1 MGFGQFLLSHQGMV
15 EDLTG
20 LLLAFTAA
28 FGFIGV
34 PTIISRS
41 RHELDGQY
49 AGDPMFGTFFA
60 KDHRHRPN

>member
-1 MGFGQFLLSHQGMV
+1 MGFGQFLLDHQSMM

-20 LLLAFTAA
+20 LLLIFTVIL
-28 FGFIGV
+28 GFIGV
-34 PTIISRS
+34 PAVIRHSRQ
-41 RHELDGQY
+41 ELNGRC